1 MIPKSLF
8 KKIKALEIRTRN
20 IVDAVVS
27 GQYKSAFKGRGI
39 NFADV
44 RPYQLGDDFR
54 FIDWKVM
61 ARTGGEPYIKIFEE
75 ERELTV
81 ILMVD
86 VSGSGEFG
94 SSEQS
99 KLDTA
104 AEIAAVLGFS
114 AIKSQD
120 KVGLMLFTDKVE
132 YYLPPKRGKS
142 HVLRLVR
149 EIFVH
154 KRQSKK
160 TSLAD
165 AFKFLMRTQKKR
177 AIVFVVSDFIDVN
190 FETEFQM
197 AAKKHDI
204 VPVVI
209 QDKHEKELPDAG
221 ILALEDAE
229 SGEIYYINSSSGPVK
244 EAYKQM
250 ALAKELD
257 LDRFFRASGVLSIKV
272 SPNEAYLDSLVH
284 FFKRRLNR

>member
-1 MIPKSLF
+1 MISKSLF
-8 KKIKALEIRTRN
+8 KKIKALEIRTRH
-20 IVDAVVS
+20 IVNAVVS

-44 RPYQLGDDFR
+44 RPYQMGDDFR

-61 ARTGGEPYIKIFEE
+61 ARTGGDPYIKIFEE

-94 SSEQS
+94 SSEQT
-99 KLDTA
+99 KLDIA

-120 KVGLMLFTDKVE
+120 KVGLMLFTDQVE

-154 KRQSKK
+154 KRESKG
-160 TSLAD
+160 TSLAE
-165 AFKFLMRTQKKR
+165 AFRFLLHTQKQK
-177 AIVFVVSDFIDVN
+177 AIVFVVSDFIDVD

-197 AAKKHDI
+197 AAKKHDV

-209 QDKHEKELPDAG
+209 QDKHEKELPSSG

-229 SGEIYYINSSSGPVK
+229 SGEIYYINSSSESVK

-250 ALAKELD
+250 ALAKGFD
-257 LDRFFRASGVLSIKV
+257 LDRFFKSSGVYPIKV
-272 SPNEAYLDSLVH
+272 TADGSYLDSLVH
-284 FFKRRLNR
+284 FFKRRIN

>member
-8 KKIKALEIRTRN
+8 KKIRALEIRTRN
-20 IVDAVVS
+20 SVDAVVA

-94 SSEQS
+94 SSQQS
-99 KLDTA
+99 KLDAA
-104 AEIAAVLGFS
+104 AEIAAVLAFS

-120 KVGLMLFTDKVE
+120 KVGLLLFTDSVE

-149 EIFVH
+149 DIFVH
-154 KRQSKK
+154 KRESKK
-160 TSLAD
+160 TSLAE
-165 AFKFLMRTQKKR
+165 AFKFLLRTQKKR
-177 AIVFVVSDFIDVN
+177 AIVFVMSDFIDGD
-190 FETEFQM
+190 FESEFQM
-197 AAKKHDI
+197 AAKKHDL

-209 QDKHEKELPDAG
+209 QDKHEKELPSSG

-229 SGEIYYINSSSGPVK
+229 SGELYYINSSSPSVK
-244 EAYKQM
+244 AAYHQM

-257 LDRFFRASGVLSIKV
+257 LDRFFKSSGVLSVKMKTDE
-272 SPNEAYLDSLVH
+272 PYLNSLVH
-284 FFKRRLNR
+284 FFKRRLKR